1 MSVTAWAHSHARSIL
16 FLLAALAIAGAI
28 ASLSMPVALFPQV
41 SFPRVRITLDAGDR
55 PAEQMTVEVTTP
67 VEEAVR
73 AIPGVRNLR
82 STTSRGTAEISVNFN
97 WGEDMVSA
105 MLQCQ
110 SQVNEFFRVCLLA
123 LHSKSSAWIRPCS
136 R

>member
-1 MSVTAWAHSHARSIL
+1 MSFTAWAHSHARSIL
-16 FLLAALAIAGAI
+16 FLLVALAIAGAV

-73 AIPGVRNLR
+73 AIPGAPPLKGTCTMSVPVRYLN
-82 STTSRGTAEISVNFN
+82 SSVARCVLVATPL
-97 WGEDMVSA
+97 DA
-105 MLQCQ
+105 
-110 SQVNEFFRVCLLA
+110 
-123 LHSKSSAWIRPCS
+123 
-136 R
+136 